1 MALSEEP
8 NPFLESGNASLH
20 QTKKLREIPQGSY
33 AGKVVLSKK
42 VTSGQAKELKSIKMT
57 MNLSFLAYY
66 RKTIGKLLPFLL
78 GF

>member
-1 MALSEEP
+1 MPEEP
-8 NPFLESGNASLH
+8 NPLLSCGNVSLH
-20 QTKKLREIPQGSY
+20 QTKNVREIPQGSY

-66 RKTIGKLLPFLL
+66 RKTIGKCLPFLL